1 MKALSTALLL
11 LLSLA
16 SVRPA
21 EACLPG
27 HYQLPLVFARP
38 AVRPLTRYLA
48 AVLHLTPRQATAV
61 QRALRSCP
69 ARQLAPED
77 LTLSLSP
84 VLTPEA
90 QERLQSLQNNA
101 TNYRALYY
109 LAARH

>member
-1 MKALSTALLL
+1 MKALFTSILLVV
-11 LLSLA
+11 SLA
-16 SVRPA
+16 AVRPV
-21 EACLPG
+21 EARLPSRC
-27 HYQLPLVFARP
+27 QLPLVFARP

-48 AVLHLTPRQATAV
+48 AVLHLTPKQATAV
-61 QRALRSCP
+61 QRALRNCP
-69 ARQLAPED
+69 AHSLAPED